1 MRRDL
6 TVTVKRSLSKNCFCK
21 KADKNFF
28 AFNTNDILTGY
39 KLIKSTGWADH
50 IVDHPTSHGSVV
62 LSIMTSVCP
71 ASNGEQT
78 IASIAIPSVP
88 VREPGRPAGS
98 RSPIIIRFTQY
109 SLRAHC
115 QKSAESE
122 SN

>member
-1 MRRDL
+1 VYNVGVILTNIWRNPVRIYMYTLKISQFTMRRDL

-78 IASIAIPSVP
+78 IASIV
-88 VREPGRPAGS
+88 
-98 RSPIIIRFTQY
+98 
-109 SLRAHC
+109 
-115 QKSAESE
+115 
-122 SN
+122 